1 MACALQFIDY
11 SHNMIEEVSAS
22 TFMALKSH
30 LQFLDANNN
39 RISRMPVGVFKDLVL
54 VEVCENC
61 VLALL
66 LACVPCSPL
75 RSCWHGCGSPLHS
88 LAGTCAEQPPVV
100 FATVAVLG
108 RAGMCACAATACA
121 SIVRQDLTWAAREL
135 LAAKARCC
143 LWRRTGA
150 PHLTNWLLL
159 NYHGMHV

>member
-108 RAGMCACAATACA
+108 RAGMCACAHVLRLRVPPSSGKTLHGLHV
-121 SIVRQDLTWAAREL
+121 SSLLPKLVAAFGGEPVPPIS
-135 LAAKARCC
+135 
-143 LWRRTGA
+143 RTGCC
-150 PHLTNWLLL
+150 
-159 NYHGMHV
+159 